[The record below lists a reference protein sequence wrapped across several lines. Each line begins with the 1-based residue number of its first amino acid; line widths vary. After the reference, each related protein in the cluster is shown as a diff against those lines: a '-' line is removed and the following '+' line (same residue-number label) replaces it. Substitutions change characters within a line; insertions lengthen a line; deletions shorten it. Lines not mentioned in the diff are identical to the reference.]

1 LYFTLLAT
9 CHECVV
15 ETKGENSSIIEYE
28 GPSPDE
34 ICLVSAARQHHYVH
48 LGSTS
53 NTSIVHTSEGTKEF
67 ELVTLFSFDN
77 KRKMMSVLIKHEGV
91 YKLLVKG
98 ADSAII
104 SRLNSNIDQPFEI

>member
-1 LYFTLLAT
+1 M
-9 CHECVV
+9 V

-53 NTSIVHTSEGTKEF
+53 NTTIVHMAEGTKEF

-77 KRKMMSVLIKHEGV
+77 KRKMMSALIKHEGV
-91 YKLLVKG
+91 FKLLVKG

-104 SRLNSNIDQPFEI
+104 SRLNTSIE